1 MSFLLKRFSYFENK
15 TYGRLYYESTYLCDT
30 LEGVDMLLE
39 DRLPNTGEVIRK
51 NKDKKIAIPRGTYT
65 LTKIKSNANTYPF
78 VYGLDFFEHVYIA
91 DVEIPRNGC
100 ICIGTYDYDNGVF
113 VDGEKKLQEIL
124 SILEKVNEVPLL
136 IK

>member
-30 LEGVDMLLE
+30 LEGMDMLLE

-65 LTKIKSNANTYPF
+65 LTKIKSNTNNMTAPTSLTIASLLLLGFSKLTYFSSTRKPN
-78 VYGLDFFEHVYIA
+78 
-91 DVEIPRNGC
+91 EIP
-100 ICIGTYDYDNGVF
+100 
-113 VDGEKKLQEIL
+113 K
-124 SILEKVNEVPLL
+124 
-136 IK
+136 